1 MRLLLTY
8 PRFNHPS
15 GDPPLGVAYL
25 AATLERAGHEVVVFD
40 ATFERRP
47 LQSLEATLAEKPFDA
62 IGISM
67 PTSMLTEAAAVAR
80 VCAEGSRAPVF
91 AGGPHPT
98 IDPAGALTIDGIDA
112 VMVGEAE
119 RTVMRLAE
127 AGGDY
132 TSVPGMA
139 YLREGE
145 VVSTGEPELVE
156 NLDELPLPARHLLD
170 MNSYMRLW
178 DRLGPGLRG
187 TSVLASRGCPF
198 DRADSTPALRS
209 FLGTRVRRRSPESIV
224 AELVELKRAWAP
236 DGVMWLDDSFIL
248 NRPWVIKLCDM
259 IMEADLGIVW
269 GCSIRAGLA
278 DHDMLEQMKRAGLR
292 SVHVRI
298 ETGSQRVL
306 DEVYQKGVT
315 IEQVRRTISIAHE
328 MGLGVWGYFTL
339 GAPGETEAE
348 LRETVALAA
357 ELPLDDATF
366 SVATPLPQTLTAGQL
381 GGPIAAEVV
390 DPGAPGHPV
399 CAQDAV
405 VDTATLNRLRRTA
418 YMRFYLGPR
427 RIWRTARSMLGIA
440 GVKRMLRK
448 LRRF

>member
-1 MRLLLTY
+1 MRLLLIF
-8 PRFNHPS
+8 PRFNSPS

-25 AATLERAGHEVVVFD
+25 AATLEGAGHEVEVFD
-40 ATFERRP
+40 GTFHRRP
-47 LQSLEATLAEKPFDA
+47 LQSLERTLTEKPFDA

-67 PTSMLTEAAAVAR
+67 PTSMLTDAVAVAR
-80 VCAEGSRAPVF
+80 MCAAHSRAPVF

-98 IDPAGALTIDGIDA
+98 IDPAGALRIEGIDA

-132 TSVPGMA
+132 TTVPGMA
-139 YLREGE
+139 YIRDGE
-145 VVSTGEPELVE
+145 VVLTGEPELVE
-156 NLDELPLPARHLLD
+156 DLDELPLPARHLLD
-170 MNSYMRLW
+170 MNSYMGLW
-178 DRLGPGLRG
+178 DRLGHGLRG
-187 TSVLASRGCPF
+187 TSILASRGCPF
-198 DRADSTPALRS
+198 DRADSTPELRS
-209 FLGTRVRRRSPESIV
+209 LLGTRVRRRTPENIV
-224 AELVELKRAWAP
+224 AELVELKRTYHP
-236 DGVMWLDDSFIL
+236 DGVMWLDDSFML

-315 IEQVRRTISIAHE
+315 IEQVRRTVSIAHE

-348 LRETVALAA
+348 LRETVNLATD
-357 ELPLDDATF
+357 LPLDDVTF
-366 SVATPLPQTLTAGQL
+366 SLPTPLPQTHTAEPAGSPTSRDQS
-381 GGPIAAEVV
+381 
-390 DPGAPGHPV
+390 DPGALGHPV
-399 CAQDAV
+399 SAQDAV
-405 VDTATLNRLRRTA
+405 VDARTLNRLRRA
-418 YMRFYLGPR
+418 GYVRFYFGPR
-427 RIWRTARSMLGIA
+427 RLWRTVRSMSGIA
-440 GVKRMLRK
+440 GVRKMLLK